1 MDLNSTVHSVTD
13 DATAAADRSTHSNQL
28 LPGRSYSTSMISP
41 LIGDLLN
48 EQRGGDTDK
57 RVRSRSVEEIQS
69 AAKMGSPLREYFLDV
84 GKSIGRKGIPS
95 ITSDNDLRMQ
105 FWRSLPLA
113 RHSSPSP
120 HSTPR
125 MLSTESDRDVNSS
138 PLIAEEDIDVSE
150 DVVVEKPYSSAAL
163 RESMEHGYSLS
174 LTYLL
179 THLTTY
185 SLTQSDRVASVAA
198 EDTQQRRARG

>member
-1 MDLNSTVHSVTD
+1 
-13 DATAAADRSTHSNQL
+13 
-28 LPGRSYSTSMISP
+28 
-41 LIGDLLN
+41 
-48 EQRGGDTDK
+48 
-57 RVRSRSVEEIQS
+57 
-69 AAKMGSPLREYFLDV
+69 
-84 GKSIGRKGIPS
+84 
-95 ITSDNDLRMQ
+95 
-105 FWRSLPLA
+105 
-113 RHSSPSP
+113 
-120 HSTPR
+120 

>member
-1 MDLNSTVHSVTD
+1 
-13 DATAAADRSTHSNQL
+13 
-28 LPGRSYSTSMISP
+28 MISP

-48 EQRGGDTDK
+48 EQRGDDTDK